1 MQVTQI
7 MEVDL
12 VYLWVDGN
20 DPEWQGKKLAFTGKL
35 SDKSE
40 QNNIGRYISNEELKY
55 SLRSVEKHV
64 PWIRRIFIVTDN
76 QKPEWLNTDHPKIT
90 VVDHKEIMPP
100 ETIPC
105 FNSTV
110 IEYFLY
116 KIPGLAEH
124 FLLANDDM
132 FFNAP
137 LTPDFFFA
145 KDGNPI
151 VRLKRK
157 LLGKLNFRLEPLIGK
172 KLGQYASKVFE
183 GALLVE
189 KKWGKYY
196 PGVPHHN
203 VDAYRKSDYQKAV
216 EEVFAE
222 QIKMSQ
228 SHRIR
233 TYGDIHRSAF
243 AYYFLAIDDA
253 HLKYVG
259 RRESLRLLPYRHD
272 LEKYI
277 KKYRPCLVCINDNQ
291 KVQGHHREKIV
302 PFLSAL
308 FPKVSAF
315 EK

>member
-1 MQVTQI
+1 
-7 MEVDL
+7 MEKIDIDL
-12 VYLWVDGN
+12 IYMWVDGH
-20 DPEWQGKKLAFTGKL
+20 DPKWREKKRTYTGTI
-35 SDKSE
+35 SDQTE
-40 QNNIGRYISNEELKY
+40 TNNIGRYVSNDELRY
-55 SLRSVEKHV
+55 SLRSAEIYV
-64 PWIRRIFIVTDN
+64 PWIRKIFIVTDD
-76 QKPEWLNTDHPKIT
+76 QKPEWLNTSHPKVQLI
-90 VVDHKEIMPP
+90 DHKDIMPT
-100 ETIPC
+100 EILPC

-116 KIPGLAEH
+116 RIPGLAEH

-145 KDGNPI
+145 KDGKPI

-157 LLGKLNFRLEPLIGK
+157 ILGKLHFRLKPLVGK
-172 KLGQYASKVFE
+172 KLGQYISKVFE

-222 QIKMSQ
+222 QTKMSQ

-243 AYYFLAIDDA
+243 AYYFLAIADA

-259 RRESLRLLPYRHD
+259 RRESIRILTYKHD
-272 LEKYI
+272 IPKHLNCYKPKLFCLNDDQHVKDDHRKKI
-277 KKYRPCLVCINDNQ
+277 K
-291 KVQGHHREKIV
+291 
-302 PFLSAL
+302 PFLETRYPVKSG
-308 FPKVSAF
+308 F
-315 EK
+315 EIS